1 MGIELLFLARTQPLS
16 PRVHYK
22 KNQIERVYTK
32 GDIIHDRSRSTG
44 FRIFNLA
51 CNHTMDRIAFCRKV
65 YFGLFFS
72 IMYFRRYFERS
83 GGVLIKRGRKTPAA
97 LRIEERFCRKYK
109 RSTAPLLSIRSRTRR
124 WDFTQPL
131 WY

>member
-16 PRVHYK
+16 PRVHYE

-44 FRIFNLA
+44 FRIFSLA

-65 YFGLFFS
+65 YFGLFFQS
-72 IMYFRRYFERS
+72 CIFED
-83 GGVLIKRGRKTPAA
+83 I
-97 LRIEERFCRKYK
+97 LREVVVSLSKAVGKY
-109 RSTAPLLSIRSRTRR
+109 LLR
-124 WDFTQPL
+124 
-131 WY
+131 